1 MSIGSRTHEEF
12 MEEARAFHG
21 YPAPGLIIGGYMVEL
36 AKRHMPEGVLYDAVS
51 ETAHCLPDA
60 VQLLTP
66 CTFGNGWLRVLPF
79 GIYAVTL
86 YDKATGEGVRVELD
100 NDKLEPYDAIRS
112 WFLKE
117 RPKKEQDTERL
128 QAQIK
133 EAGESILSFRKVRI
147 RQDMLG
153 HRSFGAITR
162 CPLCG
167 SHYPASYGRGSAA
180 PARDSPR
187 MRTAPASPCRS
198 SPVCPLPSRSR
209 SRRRSASTP
218 CTT

>member
-1 MSIGSRTHEEF
+1 MPSATC
-12 MEEARAFHG
+12 
-21 YPAPGLIIGGYMVEL
+21 
-36 AKRHMPEGVLYDAVS
+36 PEGVLYDAVS

-117 RPKKEQDTERL
+117 RPKKAQDTERL

-162 CPLCG
+162 CPLCA
-167 SHYPASYGRGSAA
+167 PTTPPPTAGSAA

-187 MRTAPASPCRS
+187 MRTAQASPCRS

>member
-36 AKRHMPEGVLYDAVS
+36 AKRHMPDGVLYDAVR
-51 ETAHCLPDA
+51 ETAHCPPDA
-60 VQLLTP
+60 GQPLTP
-66 CTFGNGWLRVLPF
+66 GTFGHGRPRVPPLRL
-79 GIYAVTL
+79 YAGAP
-86 YDKATGEGVRVELD
+86 DDQATGESGRVELD

-167 SHYPASYGRGSAA
+167 SHYPASYAGICPPLQGALSHTQL
-180 PARDSPR
+180 PAQQAGPYHGCHSP
-187 MRTAPASPCRS
+187 P
-198 SPVCPLPSRSR
+198 
-209 SRRRSASTP
+209 
-218 CTT
+218 

>member
-1 MSIGSRTHEEF
+1 
-12 MEEARAFHG
+12 
-21 YPAPGLIIGGYMVEL
+21 
-36 AKRHMPEGVLYDAVS
+36 MPSATCREGVLYDAVS

-167 SHYPASYGRGSAA
+167 SHYPGLLVGGDL
-180 PARDSPR
+180 PLLPG
-187 MRTAPASPCRS
+187 TV
-198 SPVCPLPSRSR
+198 PV
-209 SRRRSASTP
+209 
-218 CTT
+218 